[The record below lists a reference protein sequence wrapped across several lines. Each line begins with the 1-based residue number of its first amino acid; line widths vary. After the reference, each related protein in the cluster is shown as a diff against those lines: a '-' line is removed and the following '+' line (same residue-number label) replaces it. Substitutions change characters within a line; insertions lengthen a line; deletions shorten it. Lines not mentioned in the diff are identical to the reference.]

1 MQLSIAIL
9 AGGKSQRFGQD
20 KAALFLPGIV
30 TECLATG
37 LPLVVIGRASHPEL
51 PASVRCFPDALPN
64 HGPLG
69 GIITALQ
76 VTQGP
81 VLALACDLP
90 ELRRE
95 AILWLIQSWEQA
107 QRAEN
112 IEILVAAHPPTNNTP
127 QTNNTPSSL
136 EPLFAIYSPAC
147 LPTAEELLL
156 AGRRSLHGLIQRS
169 RWKEAL
175 LPPELAAQLHNV
187 NTPDDLQRNS
197 KL

>member
-37 LPLVVIGRASHPEL
+37 LPLVVIGRSSHPEL

-64 HGPLG
+64 QGPLG

-107 QRAEN
+107 EN
-112 IEILVAAHPPTNNTP
+112 IEILVAAHPQTNNSP

-147 LPTAEELLL
+147 LPTAQQLLL
-156 AGRRSLHGLIQRS
+156 AGRRSLHGLVQHS

-187 NTPDDLQRNS
+187 NTPDDLQRVR
-197 KL
+197 

>member
-37 LPLVVIGRASHPEL
+37 LPLVVIGRSSHPEL
-51 PASVRCFPDALPN
+51 PTSVRFLPDTLPN
-64 HGPLG
+64 QGPLG

-95 AILWLIQSWEQA
+95 ALAWLIQSWEQA
-107 QRAEN
+107 EKAEN
-112 IEILVAAHPPTNNTP
+112 IEILVAAHP

-136 EPLFAIYSPAC
+136 EPLFAVYSPAC
-147 LPTAEELLL
+147 LPTAQQLLL
-156 AGRRSLHGLIQRS
+156 AGKRSLHGLVQHS

-187 NTPDDLQRNS
+187 NTPDDLQRVPA
-197 KL
+197 LPAP